1 MLLDNL
7 QKNKKYHSNLNEDK
21 SSITIDEDFDFILFD
36 IWLKSGNASTG
47 LSNQIL
53 MPYEAYE
60 CHFYYGHEYGGSTP
74 AYIRKSPSTV
84 FTITTNSSIKL
95 EIKGYWGIKF

>member
-1 MLLDNL
+1 MDNL

-53 MPYEAYE
+53 IPYEAYE

-74 AYIRKSPSTV
+74 AYIIKSPATV
-84 FTITTNSSIKL
+84 FTVKTISSIKL
-95 EIKGYWGIKF
+95 EIKGYWRIKF